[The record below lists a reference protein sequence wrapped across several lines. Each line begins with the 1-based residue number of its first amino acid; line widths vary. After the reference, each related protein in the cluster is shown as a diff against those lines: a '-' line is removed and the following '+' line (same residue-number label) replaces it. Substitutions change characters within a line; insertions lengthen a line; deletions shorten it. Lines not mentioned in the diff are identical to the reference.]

1 MAPMVHG
8 LEAKYFGRI
17 KFTYLDAD
25 DPQTFDFQKA
35 LGFYYQ
41 PEVYLLDANGNVLQ
55 KWVGFTSEEDFEAVF
70 TQYVQSKKSPQSN
83 DCGDFSFG
91 CS

>member
-8 LEAKYFGRI
+8 LEAMYFGKI

-25 DPQTFDFQKA
+25 DPRTFDFQQA

-41 PEVYLLDANGNVLQ
+41 PEVYLLDAEGNVLQ
-55 KWVGFTSEEDFEAVF
+55 KWIGFTTQEDFEEVF
-70 TQYVQSKKSPQSN
+70 AQYVQ
-83 DCGDFSFG
+83 
-91 CS
+91 

>member
-8 LEAKYFGRI
+8 LEAEYYGRI

-25 DPQTFDFQKA
+25 DPRTQEFQRV

-41 PEVYLLDANGNVLQ
+41 PEFYLLDANGNVLRQ
-55 KWVGFTSEEDFEAVF
+55 LVGFVSEEEFRSTFD
-70 TQYVQSKKSPQSN
+70 QYLNQ
-83 DCGDFSFG
+83 
-91 CS
+91 

>member
-17 KFTYLDAD
+17 KFVYLDAD
-25 DPQTFDFQKA
+25 DPNTLDFQRA

-41 PEVYLLDANGNVLQ
+41 PEVYLLDGNGNVLK
-55 KWVGFTSEEDFEAVF
+55 KWVGFTSEAEFETVF
-70 TQYVQSKKSPQSN
+70 LQYVP
-83 DCGDFSFG
+83 
-91 CS
+91 

>member
-8 LEAKYFGRI
+8 LEAEYFGKV

-25 DPQTFDFQKA
+25 DPDTDAFQRT

-41 PEVYLLDANGNVLQ
+41 PELYLLDADGNVL
-55 KWVGFTSEEDFEAVF
+55 KKFIGNVSEDELKSVF
-70 TQYVQSKKSPQSN
+70 AQYLQ
-83 DCGDFSFG
+83 
-91 CS
+91 